1 MIIPLNDF
9 TLTNSGMLSEK
20 QMTMMRNAIR
30 TVGISVLGPKEGR

>member
-1 MIIPLNDF
+1 MIIPLSDF

-20 QMTMMRNAIR
+20 QLGMLRSAVR